1 MDLSKL
7 SLAELRDLSVRV
19 TEEEKKRAKADVDA
33 ARNEIY
39 AIAHRLGIPLKVLIG
54 TGSVVRKPT
63 GKVAVQYR
71 NPRDSSQ
78 EWSGRGRQPGWVK
91 ELIASGA
98 DLQTAKVKS

>member
-7 SLAELRDLSVRV
+7 SLAELKDLSARIAA
-19 TEEEKKRAKADVDA
+19 EEKKRAKEEVEA

-39 AIAHRLGIPLKVLIG
+39 AIAHRLGMPLKDLIG
-54 TGSVVRKPT
+54 NSSVVRKPT

-78 EWSGRGRQPGWVK
+78 EWSGRGRQPNWFK
-91 ELIASGA
+91 ELVASGA
-98 DLQTAKVKS
+98 DLQTAKVRA

>member
-7 SLAELRDLSVRV
+7 SLAELKDLSARIA
-19 TEEEKKRAKADVDA
+19 EEEKKRAKEEIEA

-39 AIAHRLGIPLKVLIG
+39 AIAHRLGMPLKDLIG
-54 TGSVVRKPT
+54 NGSVVRKPT

-71 NPRDSSQ
+71 NPANAAQ
-78 EWSGRGRQPGWVK
+78 EWSGRGRQPKWVK

-98 DLQTAKVKS
+98 DLQTAKVKA

>member
-7 SLAELRDLSVRV
+7 SLAELKDLSARIA
-19 TEEEKKRAKADVDA
+19 EEEKIRAKAEVEA

-39 AIAHRLGIPLKVLIG
+39 AIAHRLGMPLKDLIG
-54 TGSVVRKPT
+54 NGVRKQT
-63 GKVAVQYR
+63 AKVAMQYR
-71 NPRDSSQ
+71 NPANPAQ

-98 DLQTAKVKS
+98 DLQTAKVKA

>member
-7 SLAELRDLSVRV
+7 SLAELKDLSKRV
-19 TEEEKKRAKADVDA
+19 TKEEQKRAKSEVEA

-39 AIAHRLGIPLKVLIG
+39 AIAHRLGVPLKDLIG
-54 TGSVVRKPT
+54 TGVRKPT
-63 GKVAVQYR
+63 NKVPVQYR

-91 ELIASGA
+91 ELVASGA
-98 DLQTAKVKS
+98 DISSAKV